1 MRYFDLHCDT
11 LYESLVR
18 ACDFSNPEFHIT
30 PKKSSAFSSYIQCY
44 AICVPEEITGDR
56 ATDMFRAAYRKL
68 VEQCSKFDIRII
80 NSYSDIIEITNNGGR
95 GAIFTVENASVLAG
109 KLENIELFSDFDV
122 KLVTLTWN
130 GRNELGDGAM
140 VSHSNGIRPFGI
152 EVIKKLEEKKIIIDV
167 SHASDRLM
175 YDIFNHTTRPL
186 VASHTNSRAVAKHK
200 RNMTDEQF
208 LTIVKRGGVVGLN
221 LHKFFLNTDGDKAN
235 KYDVLRHAEHFLS
248 LSGEESLCFGADFD
262 GCNLP
267 VDIFGIDTIS
277 DIYELFLKENYNEDT
292 VKKIFYENAL
302 KFCENFD
309 K

>member
-1 MRYFDLHCDT
+1 
-11 LYESLVR
+11 
-18 ACDFSNPEFHIT
+18 
-30 PKKSSAFSSYIQCY
+30 
-44 AICVPEEITGDR
+44 
-56 ATDMFRAAYRKL
+56 MFRAAYRKL

-109 KLENIELFSDFDV
+109 KLENIELFSDFGV

-208 LTIVKRGGVVGLN
+208 LTIVKRGGIVGLN

-248 LSGEESLCFGADFD
+248 LGGEESLCFGADFD

-267 VDIFGIDTIS
+267 VDILGIDTIS

-302 KFCENFD
+302 KFCKNFD